1 MNQPPHHLSEA
12 TIPRASVGIFALHLL
27 IAGLLLT
34 AAHAYTQPAAG
45 GAPGREAKIT
55 KWARFRA
62 GVTVAYGLVE
72 GDRVRQVT
80 GDPFGAWKPTRK
92 TFALADVTLL
102 VPTEPSKVLA
112 AALNYKSHLG
122 AVPERPLPKTPEF
135 FFKPP
140 SCLIAPGEP
149 IVLPKDSEQVHFEGE
164 LVLVIGKRASKVPVE
179 QALDYL
185 LGVTCGNDVS
195 ARDWQKND
203 IQWWR
208 AKGTD
213 TFGPC
218 GPFIVSGLNYD
229 DLQLRLR
236 VNGKVLQEER
246 TSQMAQNV
254 ARLISHA
261 SHYVTLEPGDLIY
274 TGTPGET
281 SALKS
286 GDVVEVEIEGVGVLR
301 NPVVNAP

>member
-1 MNQPPHHLSEA
+1 MNLPS
-12 TIPRASVGIFALHLL
+12 ASVRFSAFARALL
-27 IAGLLLT
+27 RPCAWSLVLAALGLFGPPGHAQPGAGQ
-34 AAHAYTQPAAG
+34 AQPA
-45 GAPGREAKIT
+45 

-62 GVTVAYGLVE
+62 GATIAYGLVE

-80 GDPFGAWKPTRK
+80 GDPFGAWRPTRK
-92 TFALADVTLL
+92 TFALAEVTLL
-102 VPTEPSKVLA
+102 VPAKPSKVLA
-112 AALNYKSHLG
+112 AALNYQSHLG

-140 SCLIAPGEP
+140 SCLIAHGEP
-149 IVLPKDSEQVHFEGE
+149 IVLPPDSEEVHFEGK
-164 LVLVIGKRASKVPVE
+164 LVLVIGRLASKVPVE
-179 QALDYL
+179 RALDYL

-195 ARDWQKND
+195 ARDWQRKD

-218 GPFIVSGLNYD
+218 GPFIASGLNYD

-236 VNGKVLQEER
+236 VNGRVLQEER
-246 TSQMAQNV
+246 TSQMAQSV

-261 SHYVTLEPGDLIY
+261 SHYVTLAPGDLIY
-274 TGTPGET
+274 TGTPGQT
-281 SALKS
+281 SALTP
-286 GDVVEVEIEGVGVLR
+286 GDVVEVEIEGIGVLR
-301 NPVVNAP
+301 NPVVKTR